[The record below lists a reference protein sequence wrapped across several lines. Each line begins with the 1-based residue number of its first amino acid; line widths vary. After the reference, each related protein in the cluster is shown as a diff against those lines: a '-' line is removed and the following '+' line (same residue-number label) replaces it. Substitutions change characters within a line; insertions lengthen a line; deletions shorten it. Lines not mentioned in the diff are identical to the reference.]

1 MTVRQMDAFIV
12 VGLVTQARITKVV
25 FFVYAKTKKTIFMIL
40 AERLILK
47 NEIKFRN

>member
-12 VGLVTQARITKVV
+12 VDPVTQARITKVV
-25 FFVYAKTKKTIFMIL
+25 FFAKTKKTIFMIL
-40 AERLILK
+40 AKSLILK